1 MTINSKVKDALIF
14 SATIILGLFLL
25 DLYMG
30 YKIFDSSF
38 GINMHF
44 TQYKFLNACYEIKEK
59 GLLKFL
65 LGWHLIIYILIIPGI
80 VAYSYPLYYF
90 IRYRSNPFMGNKN
103 DDGKDLICS
112 NDKKSLIIVF
122 FIMLITPQI
131 YLFSVYKYGEQQGP
145 AFKKDYCDHVIWL
158 DKIK

>member
-30 YKIFDSSF
+30 YKIFDASF
-38 GINMHF
+38 GINIHF

-90 IRYRSNPFMGNKN
+90 IRYILNINNLSAYNLFIIILFGAMCIRGVGYFSGGFIFCILELFYCKKFLSEFELKKINTINSPINK
-103 DDGKDLICS
+103 
-112 NDKKSLIIVF
+112 
-122 FIMLITPQI
+122 
-131 YLFSVYKYGEQQGP
+131 
-145 AFKKDYCDHVIWL
+145 
-158 DKIK
+158 